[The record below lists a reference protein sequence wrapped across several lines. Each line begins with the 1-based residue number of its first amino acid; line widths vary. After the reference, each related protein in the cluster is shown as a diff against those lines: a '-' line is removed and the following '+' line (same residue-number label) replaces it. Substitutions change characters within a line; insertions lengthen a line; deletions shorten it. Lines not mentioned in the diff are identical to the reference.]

1 MPGIS
6 SGSCARAMYVS
17 SSGFMARELCKKCAG
32 LQPGNSG
39 RNLGH
44 GHTTA
49 SNPDSFG
56 NSLLAIRP
64 LFVKDP
70 PRLRGVLGHDGEV
83 QNVSA
88 RSRDVQRADAHAA
101 FGETRAQHRKLARTA
116 L

>member
-6 SGSCARAMYVS
+6 SGSCARAMYAS
-17 SSGFMARELCKKCAG
+17 SSGFMARELCKKCAD

-39 RNLGH
+39 RNLVR

-64 LFVKDP
+64 LFVKDTS
-70 PRLRGVLGHDGEV
+70 RLRGILGHDGEV

-88 RSRDVQRADAHAA
+88 RSCDIQRPDAHAA
-101 FGETRAQHRKLARTA
+101 FCETRAQHRKFARA
-116 L
+116 